1 LRIDAHQPARL
12 YTGTPAGIAGD
23 ASCFVV
29 YLSTLGAGMET
40 IDIKDPKGNVIGH
53 IETQDDGNQVLK
65 DLEGS
70 VRGYY
75 DRAGDYTR
83 GPDQQILAK
92 GNKLRSL
99 MC

>member
-1 LRIDAHQPARL
+1 MDK
-12 YTGTPAGIAGD
+12 
-23 ASCFVV
+23 
-29 YLSTLGAGMET
+29 
-40 IDIKDPKGNVIGH
+40 IDIRDPKGNVIGH
-53 IETQDDGNQVLK
+53 IEVQDDGNEVLK
-65 DLEGS
+65 DLQGS

-75 DRAGDYTR
+75 DRTGDYTR